1 LEYPRSGEVC
11 PFNHDEGIGSELG
24 TLPHCSLLFA
34 GREDLKRIDRPL
46 GHKPK
51 PKQKSP
57 ALIATGP
64 FASQAKGVQS
74 GSFKV
79 IRHRNSPT
87 VIEN

>member
-1 LEYPRSGEVC
+1 VKCVPST
-11 PFNHDEGIGSELG
+11 HDERIGSELG
-24 TLPHCSLLFA
+24 TLLHCSLLFA
-34 GREDLKRIDRPL
+34 GREDLKRIDPPL
-46 GHKPK
+46 GFKPK
-51 PKQKSP
+51 AKSP

-79 IRHRNSPT
+79 IRHRNSPA